1 MNAFNTHFYIISI
14 LQILQ
19 YDKNVFKVFRC
30 IFTVFLTFC
39 PQCAEP
45 YQVNDVIN
53 NNERTKLM

>member
-1 MNAFNTHFYIISI
+1 MNAFNTHFISCI

-19 YDKNVFKVFRC
+19 YDNVFKVFRC

-39 PQCAEP
+39 PQYAEP